1 MNISAWDFRNF
12 KYSFDKDE
20 IVAEGEQQQRKRKE
34 RREDEEG
41 KKNKREKEG
50 SGCREER
57 KWYPIIWESWFGNLY
72 WTTCKYSLCKNRG
85 HGDLSK
91 SFSLSNSNILKI

>member
-1 MNISAWDFRNF
+1 MYKRQAGSQIVKGLKSQDRNFRFYKGIVNISAWDFRNF

-50 SGCREER
+50 RGCREER
-57 KWYPIIWESWFGNLY
+57 K
-72 WTTCKYSLCKNRG
+72 
-85 HGDLSK
+85 
-91 SFSLSNSNILKI
+91 